1 MCALPGGVR
10 AACASDGRSWRCV
23 RIYIVSRWKC
33 HRYSLR
39 WYPVRS
45 FLHPRQFR
53 LSGVGTGWASHVCVE
68 GLLGEEQDKVVVVQA
83 GMAWKGAAG
92 TFPAS
97 LDACP
102 VHHPPW
108 PCFPLSLSPLFC
120 VLHPPAPVRPV
131 FGWPPRSR
139 CEVWIRVSG
148 VLSGSCQCSYSA
160 AMYCTVMYCTPWVSG
175 PLLKL
180 RWSPEPERP

>member
-1 MCALPGGVR
+1 MEVL
-10 AACASDGRSWRCV
+10 
-23 RIYIVSRWKC
+23 
-33 HRYSLR
+33 YSLR

-45 FLHPRQFR
+45 FSHPRQFR

-68 GLLGEEQDKVVVVQA
+68 GLLGEEQDKVVVQA
-83 GMAWKGAAG
+83 GWQGKAWKGAAG

-102 VHHPPW
+102 VHHPPR
-108 PCFPLSLSPLFC
+108 PCFPLSFSPLFC
-120 VLHPPAPVRPV
+120 VLHPYLTRACLSSLPAPVRPV

-148 VLSGSCQCSYSA
+148 VLSGSCQCSY
-160 AMYCTVMYCTPWVSG
+160 CTV
-175 PLLKL
+175 LLRYSVL
-180 RWSPEPERP
+180 FSN